1 MVSVLF
7 VLSLL
12 VFGAGLVAWAVHMHG
27 VWTREPRRTDV
38 RQGPAEAAS
47 FTREPAAPP
56 TPPPSVIDP
65 FAHVGEP
72 GLKDA
77 QP

>member
-27 VWTREPRRTDV
+27 VWTMGGRRTDA
-38 RQGPAEAAS
+38 RTDRAEAAPLS
-47 FTREPAAPP
+47 REPAAPP

>member
-12 VFGAGLVAWAVHMHG
+12 VFGAGLVAWAVHMRG
-27 VWTREPRRTDV
+27 VWTREARRTDV
-38 RQGPAEAAS
+38 RSSTARAAS
-47 FTREPAAPP
+47 VARQAAVAP
-56 TPPPSVIDP
+56 PPPSVIDP
-65 FAHVGEP
+65 FAPAGEP